1 MTPSFTFQGHTDA
14 SSGPQLRWAWLAI
27 FAALATMGLK
37 FGAYWLTG
45 SVGLLSDAVES
56 SANLVAGLS
65 ALFALWYA
73 SQPVD
78 RSHNY
83 GHGKVEFFASGLE
96 GTLILVAAGAIVLS
110 ALQRLVDPRPLESF
124 GAGSALVL
132 FATLINLAVARWL
145 LRVASQH
152 DSLTL
157 AADGRHLMTD
167 VWTSVGVV
175 AGLGLVQI
183 TGNERLDPM
192 IALLVGANI
201 AWTGVKLLRVA
212 VDGLMDRALPVA
224 DEAKVREA
232 IAASLAP
239 GETYHALRTRRSG
252 NRRFVDFHLLVPG
265 THTVRRA
272 HRRSGEMER
281 AIGAALPGVEAV
293 VHIEPIEERA
303 AWEDS
308 PLVRLERDDRPD
320 DDNRATP
327 LRRDNLV
334 VIEPRRGSGY
344 SHSMVAGGL
353 DEMS

>member
-1 MTPSFTFQGHTDA
+1 MTPSFA
-14 SSGPQLRWAWLAI
+14 SQSHSNEPSTPHLRWAWLAI

-37 FGAYWLTG
+37 FGAYWLTD

-56 SANLVAGLS
+56 SANLVAALS

-73 SQPVD
+73 SRPVD

-96 GTLILVAAGAIVLS
+96 GTLILVAAVAIVWS
-110 ALQRLVDPRPLESF
+110 AVGRLVDPQPLESF

-132 FATLINLAVARWL
+132 AATVINLAVARWL
-145 LRVASQH
+145 LRVAKRH

-167 VWTSVGVV
+167 VWTSIGVV

-183 TGNERLDPM
+183 TGNERLDPVM
-192 IALLVGANI
+192 ALLVGVNI
-201 AWTGVKLLRVA
+201 AWTGFKLLRVA

-252 NRRFVDFHLLVPG
+252 ERRFVDFHLLVPG
-265 THTVRRA
+265 TQSVRRA
-272 HRRSGEMER
+272 HKRSGEMER
-281 AIGAALPGVEAV
+281 AIGHALPGVETV

-308 PLVRLERDDRPD
+308 PLVRLERDDRPE
-320 DDNRATP
+320 DDNRATA

-334 VIEPRRGSGY
+334 VIEPRRHSTY